1 MINEFWDFD
10 GRDEGAIALITESL
24 ESVSYEQLESD
35 IISFSKRLPQTRSLV
50 FLSVGNDY
58 NSVVSYLACLK
69 KGYPFL
75 ILDIDLDESLKELLF
90 EQYQPNLHIESGNIK
105 VLNEDKHTLHTDLA
119 MMMSTSGTTGSPK
132 LVRLSRDNLS
142 SNARSIQEYLN
153 ITPSDVAITT
163 LPMSYSYGLSV
174 INSHLASGACIVLNN
189 DGILTR
195 EFWNKVSVYKVS
207 TFSGVPFTF
216 QMLKKLNYQRF
227 KTDSIRYMTQAG
239 GKLDSSTL
247 EYFSGVCGDLN
258 QEFIVMYGQTEASPR
273 ISYVPAEQL
282 TNKIGSIGVPIPGG
296 RLEVHVDKVPTT
308 KSFTE
313 GEIVYFGDNVMMGY
327 ARCIDDLA
335 LGDTQGKSLCTG
347 DIGYFDDDGYFY
359 ITGRAKRFIKLFGLR
374 ISLDQI
380 DNWLAKKGLE
390 AVSSGNDDGLVV
402 FYVKEPIAI
411 DAIKLEI
418 ATEFK
423 LNSNFIDF
431 REIDE
436 IPRKNGGKIDFKKI
450 NQLLSN

>member
-1 MINEFWDFD
+1 MINEFWNFD
-10 GRDEGAIALITESL
+10 GIDAGAIALVTENL
-24 ESVSYEQLESD
+24 EAVSYEQLESD
-35 IISFSKRLPQTRSLV
+35 VISFSKRLPQARSLV

-58 NSVVSYLACLK
+58 NSVVTYLACLK

-75 ILDIDLDESLKELLF
+75 ILDIDLDESLKEPLF

-105 VLNEDKHTLHTDLA
+105 VLNEDTYTFHKDLA

-142 SNARSIQEYLN
+142 SNASSIQEYLN
-153 ITPSDVAITT
+153 IPPSDVAITT

-189 DGILTR
+189 DGVLTR
-195 EFWNKVSVYKVS
+195 EFWNKVATYKVS

-227 KTDSIRYMTQAG
+227 KTDSIRYLTQAG
-239 GKLDSSTL
+239 GKLDDSTL
-247 EYFSGVCGDLN
+247 EYFSRVCGDLN
-258 QEFIVMYGQTEASPR
+258 QDFIVMYGQTEASPR
-273 ISYVPAEQL
+273 ISYVPAKQL
-282 TNKIGSIGVPIPGG
+282 ANKIGSIGVPIPGG
-296 RLEVHVDKVPTT
+296 RLEVQVDKVVTT
-308 KSFTE
+308 SSFTE
-313 GEIVYFGDNVMMGY
+313 GEIIYSGDNVMMGY
-327 ARCIDDLA
+327 AECIDDLA
-335 LGDTQGKSLCTG
+335 LGDTQGKLLCTG
-347 DIGYFDDDGYFY
+347 DIGYFY

-374 ISLDQI
+374 ISLDEI

-390 AVSSGNDDGLVV
+390 SVSSGNDDGLVV
-402 FYVKEPIAI
+402 LYVKESIII
-411 DAIKLEI
+411 DEIKLEL

-423 LNSNFIDF
+423 LNANFITF
-431 REIDE
+431 QEVDE
-436 IPRKNGGKIDFKKI
+436 IPRKNGGKVDFKKI

>member
-1 MINEFWDFD
+1 MINEFWNFD
-10 GRDEGAIALITESL
+10 GRDAGAIALVTENL
-24 ESVSYEQLESD
+24 EAVSYEQLESD
-35 IISFSKRLPQTRSLV
+35 AISFSRRLPQTRSLV

-75 ILDIDLDESLKELLF
+75 ILDIDLDESLKEPLF

-105 VLNEDKHTLHTDLA
+105 VLNENTYTFHKDLA

-153 ITPSDVAITT
+153 IIPSDVAITT

-189 DGILTR
+189 DGVLTR
-195 EFWNKVSVYKVS
+195 EFWNKVGTYKVS

-227 KTDSIRYMTQAG
+227 KTDSIRYLTQAG
-239 GKLDSSTL
+239 GKLDDSTL
-247 EYFSGVCGDLN
+247 EYFSGVCRDLN
-258 QEFIVMYGQTEASPR
+258 QDFIVMYGQTEASPR
-273 ISYVPAEQL
+273 ISYVPAKHL
-282 TNKIGSIGVPIPGG
+282 ANKIGSIGVPIPGG
-296 RLEVHVDKVPTT
+296 RLEIHVDNVATT
-308 KSFTE
+308 SPFTE
-313 GEIVYFGDNVMMGY
+313 GEIIYSGDNVMMGY
-327 ARCIDDLA
+327 AECIDDLA
-335 LGDTQGKSLCTG
+335 LGDIQGKLLCTG
-347 DIGYFDDDGYFY
+347 DIGYFDDEGYFY

-374 ISLDQI
+374 ISLDEI

-390 AVSSGNDDGLVV
+390 SVSSGNDDGLVV
-402 FYVKEPIAI
+402 FYVKEPIVI
-411 DAIKLEI
+411 DEIKSEL

-423 LNSNFIDF
+423 LNANFITF
-431 REIDE
+431 QEIDE
-436 IPRKNGGKIDFKKI
+436 IPRKNGGKVDFKKI

>member
-1 MINEFWDFD
+1 MIDKFWNFD
-10 GRDEGAIALITESL
+10 GIDAGAIALVTENL
-24 ESVSYEQLESD
+24 EAVSYEQLESD
-35 IISFSKRLPQTRSLV
+35 VISFSKRLPQTRSLV

-75 ILDIDLDESLKELLF
+75 ILDIDLDESLKEPLF

-105 VLNEDKHTLHTDLA
+105 VLNEDTYTFHKDLA

-189 DGILTR
+189 DGVLTR
-195 EFWNKVSVYKVS
+195 EFWSKVGTYMVS

-227 KTDSIRYMTQAG
+227 KTDSIRYLTQAG
-239 GKLDSSTL
+239 GKLDDSTL
-247 EYFSGVCGDLN
+247 EYFSRVCGDLN
-258 QEFIVMYGQTEASPR
+258 QDFIVMYGQTEASPR
-273 ISYVPAEQL
+273 ISYVPAKHL
-282 TNKIGSIGVPIPGG
+282 ANKIGSIGVPVPGG
-296 RLEVHVDKVPTT
+296 QLEIHVDKVATT
-308 KSFTE
+308 SSFTE
-313 GEIVYFGDNVMMGY
+313 GEIVYSGDNVMMGY
-327 ARCIDDLA
+327 AECIDDLA
-335 LGDTQGKSLCTG
+335 LGDTQGQLLCTG

-374 ISLDQI
+374 ISLDEI

-390 AVSSGNDDGLVV
+390 SVSSGNDDGLVV
-402 FYVKEPIAI
+402 LYVKESIII
-411 DAIKLEI
+411 DEIKLEL

-423 LNSNFIDF
+423 LNANFITF
-431 REIDE
+431 QEVDE
-436 IPRKNGGKIDFKKI
+436 IPRKNGGKVDFKKI

>member
-1 MINEFWDFD
+1 MITEFWDFYGVD
-10 GRDEGAIALITESL
+10 ADAIALVTESL
-24 ESVSYEQLESD
+24 ETVSYEQLELD
-35 IISFSKRLPQTRSLV
+35 ITSFAKRLPQTRSLV

-58 NSVVSYLACLK
+58 NSVVSYLTCLK

-75 ILDIDLDESLKELLF
+75 ILDIDLDESLKKNLF
-90 EQYQPNLHIESGNIK
+90 EQYQPNLHIESGKIK
-105 VLNEDKHTLHTDLA
+105 VLNENAYTLHEDLA

-142 SNARSIQEYLN
+142 SNARSIREYLN
-153 ITPSDVAITT
+153 ISPLDVAITT
-163 LPMSYSYGLSV
+163 LPMSYSYGLSI
-174 INSHLASGACIVLNN
+174 INSHLASGSCIVLNN
-189 DGILTR
+189 DGVLTK
-195 EFWNKVSVYKVS
+195 EFWNKVSDYKVT

-227 KTDSIRYMTQAG
+227 KTDSIRYLTQAG
-239 GKLDSSTL
+239 GKLDNSSL
-247 EYFSGVCGDLN
+247 EYFSGVCGELN

-273 ISYVPAEQL
+273 ISYVPAKKL
-282 TNKIGSIGVPIPGG
+282 VSKVGSIGVPIPGG
-296 RLEVHVDKVPTT
+296 RLEIHVDKVPTT
-308 KSFTE
+308 KSFTK
-313 GEIVYFGDNVMMGY
+313 GEIVYSGDNVMMGY

-335 LGDTQGKSLCTG
+335 LGDTQGNSLCTG

-374 ISLDQI
+374 ISLDEI

-390 AVSSGNDDGLVV
+390 AVSAGNDERLVV
-402 FYVKEPIAI
+402 FYVKESILI
-411 DAIKLEI
+411 DDIKLEV

-431 REIDE
+431 REVDE
-436 IPRKNGGKIDFKKI
+436 IPRKNGGKVDFKMI